1 VGRVACSLQ
10 QSEQNRR
17 KCGLRAVPEMRLDS
31 EDSVGEMCGLL
42 YLKEGLSLVS
52 QFITVIFI
60 FADTLME

>member
-1 VGRVACSLQ
+1 
-10 QSEQNRR
+10 
-17 KCGLRAVPEMRLDS
+17 MRLDS